1 MTKQSHKIPVS
12 VLVVIYTPDLQVLL
26 LERADAPDF
35 WQSVTGSQN
44 EGEALLQTVQRE
56 VCEETGLEVADFVL
70 TDWHQQ
76 NRYEIYARW
85 RDRYAPGVTHNT
97 EHVFSLQ
104 LPQPLPV
111 KLAPREHVQYQWLTW
126 QDAADKAF
134 SPTNAA
140 AIRELPQ
147 RFSTP
152 R

>member
-1 MTKQSHKIPVS
+1 MPKLPIS
-12 VLVVIYTPDLQVLL
+12 VLVVIYTADLEVLL

-44 EGEALLQTVQRE
+44 EGETLLQTAQRE
-56 VCEETGLEVADFVL
+56 VREETGLIADDFSL
-70 TDWHQQ
+70 TDWRQQ

-85 RDRYAPGVTHNT
+85 RDRYAPGVTHNI

-104 LPQPLPV
+104 VPQPLPV
-111 KLAPREHVQYQWLTW
+111 RLAPREHARYLWLPW
-126 QDAADKAF
+126 QEAADKAF
-134 SPTNAA
+134 SPSNAA

-147 RFSTP
+147 RISMP